1 MSQEKGKKTRSLIHN
16 KCPPGYVKR
25 KGFTRKNTGKY
36 VKAICIRSTSP
47 YPVSSKKA
55 TRSKKAKAR
64 CPPGKIP
71 RRSFTR
77 RIGSKVVH
85 VSSSCVSPTKE
96 QKVAKTLYTGRPAQT
111 IGPLRKG
118 ELGRFGYGYKLPES
132 VRHSSLRKAIKE
144 MGALNLYRKL
154 DAVAK
159 LTVTTSPKAS
169 ATFAADRDWIRRH
182 WVLKAQ

>member
-1 MSQEKGKKTRSLIHN
+1 MTNTIALIHN
-16 KCPPGYVKR
+16 KCPVGYVKR
-25 KGFTRKNTGKY
+25 KGFTRKNTGRY
-36 VKAICIRSTSP
+36 VKAICIKSTSP

-55 TRSKKAKAR
+55 TRSKKAR

-77 RIGSKVVH
+77 RVGSKVVH
-85 VSSSCVSPTKE
+85 VSSSCVTPTKE
-96 QKVAKTLYTGRPAQT
+96 QKAAEAEYTEHPAEA

-132 VRHSSLRKAIKE
+132 VRHSSIRKAIKE
-144 MGALNLYRKL
+144 LGALNLYRKL